1 MNDEQNVIISEKN
14 PNITITADFGDK
26 TNLRILSRLFDAIMQ
41 NLEFHMN
48 IKGRLPLKIQIMSIA
63 ENPEARVK
71 QNLIILASTSL
82 LRRAQAAYQF
92 SHEYCHWLINGE
104 KTRYLWL
111 EESICEATAQFIISE
126 LPHMN
131 LHDKA
136 LMSPLNKRTFIT
148 YQGSPDVAYWKMDA
162 RFLDSPG
169 AEQTLK
175 SLHFEET
182 SNVRPHIT
190 YLANQIT
197 PLLRQDKSRFRD
209 VPLLGTVSDSMSFE
223 GILKGLATRGETD
236 LWIKVS
242 KIFGV
247 QA

>member
-1 MNDEQNVIISEKN
+1 MNDEQNVVISEKYSS
-14 PNITITADFGDK
+14 ITLTADFGNK
-26 TNLRILSRLFDAIMQ
+26 TYLRISSHLFDAIMQ

-48 IKGRLPLKIQIMSIA
+48 IKGRLPLTIWILSSVN
-63 ENPEARVK
+63 NPGTFQK
-71 QNLIILASTSL
+71 LNLIVIQSTDL
-82 LRRAQAAYQF
+82 LRHAQAAYQF
-92 SHEYCHWLINGE
+92 AHEYCHWLINGE

-131 LHDKA
+131 LHDKT